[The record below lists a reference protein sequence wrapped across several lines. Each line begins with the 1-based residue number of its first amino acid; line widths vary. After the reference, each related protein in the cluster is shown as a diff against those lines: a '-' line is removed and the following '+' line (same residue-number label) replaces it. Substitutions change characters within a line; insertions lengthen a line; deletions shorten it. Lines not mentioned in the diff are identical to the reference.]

1 MDSKKIASYV
11 TLILGLII
19 IAMVFFEKY
28 RGFGFT
34 TDIRYTEFRHKAR
47 YDLGFRGREEILW
60 WVLLISFSIS
70 WWGLREK
77 ISKLLL
83 KFHKVL

>member
-19 IAMVFFEKY
+19 IAMVFFEKK

-34 TDIRYTEFRHKAR
+34 TEIFYTEFYNKAR
-47 YDLGFRGREEILW
+47 YSLGFRGAEEILW
-60 WVLLISFSIS
+60 WALLIPFSIS
-70 WWGLREK
+70 WWCLREK